1 MAVDSIGY
9 NIASR
14 STTNTKKANT
24 PSSYKG
30 DGSENV
36 MDMDAFLK
44 LLAAQLQNQDVM
56 NPMGNNEFMEQ
67 MVQMATVTAMNTFTD
82 ISMQTY
88 AASLVGKDITV
99 AEVDKDNNITE
110 IYGTVTG
117 AGLYGGEQ
125 VVFIDNDK
133 SYYLSQIMA
142 VGKLPPKKEEDS
154 DDKVDGDNNDQNNSG
169 STDNTEKA

>member
-1 MAVDSIGY
+1 MAVDSVGY

-14 STTNTKKANT
+14 STTNTQKTNI

-30 DGSENV
+30 DGSESV

-88 AASLVGKDITV
+88 AASLVGKEITV
-99 AEVDKDNNITE
+99 AEVDKNNEITE
-110 IYGTVTG
+110 IYGKVTG

-125 VVFIDNDK
+125 VVFINNDK

-142 VGKLPPKKEEDS
+142 VGKLPPKKEE
-154 DDKVDGDNNDQNNSG
+154 GEGEGEGEGGENNGENDTGN
-169 STDNTEKA
+169 TDTV

>member
-9 NIASR
+9 NNAAKASSGTQKSNKP
-14 STTNTKKANT
+14 ST
-24 PSSYKG
+24 YKG

-56 NPMGNNEFMEQ
+56 NPMGNNEFMQQ

-88 AASLVGKDITV
+88 AASLVGKEITV
-99 AEVDKDNNITE
+99 AEVDKDGDITE
-110 IYGTVTG
+110 VYGKVTG

-142 VGKLPPKKEEDS
+142 VGKLPPKKEEEENPE
-154 DDKVDGDNNDQNNSG
+154 DGDNSN
-169 STDNTEKA
+169 TDNTDKTEKA